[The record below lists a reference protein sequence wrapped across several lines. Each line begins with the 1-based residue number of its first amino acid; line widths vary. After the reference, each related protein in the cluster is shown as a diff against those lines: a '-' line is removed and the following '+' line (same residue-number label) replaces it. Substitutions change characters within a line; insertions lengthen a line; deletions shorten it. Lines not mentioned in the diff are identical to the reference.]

1 VPDKKSL
8 KGSYHW
14 GEQLRDDLVK
24 EALRQIEP
32 LGIAGLSAREVAR
45 AVGVSHAAP
54 SHYFPDRLA
63 FAAAVASA
71 GYEQLYEHIVKA
83 VEHSR
88 NRAVEK
94 LLAAC
99 TAYVEFALE
108 KPGLYR
114 SMYAPELIEG
124 QNRSSREKTKG
135 ADHFANLLE
144 IKGRTFA
151 MFVEIVREGQGAGA
165 FRKGKADDL
174 ARLATAAAHG
184 LARQFIDEG
193 LGARIDRLAHARQV
207 FSLMLGGLEVR

>member
-1 VPDKKSL
+1 VPPKETRKD
-8 KGSYHW
+8 SYHW
-14 GEQLRDDLVK
+14 GEQLRDDLIK
-24 EALRQIEP
+24 EALRQVEP
-32 LGIAGLSAREVAR
+32 LGIGALSAREVAR

-54 SHYFPDRLA
+54 AHYFPDRLS
-63 FAAAVASA
+63 FAAAVATA
-71 GYEQLYEHIVKA
+71 GYEQMLDSIT
-83 VEHSR
+83 
-88 NRAVEK
+88 RAVEDSRKKPADK

-124 QNRSSREKTKG
+124 QNRGARDKRKD
-135 ADHFANLLE
+135 ADHFASLLE
-144 IKGRTFA
+144 IKGRTFSV
-151 MFVEIVREGQGAGA
+151 FVEIVREGQAAGA

>member
-1 VPDKKSL
+1 VAA
-8 KGSYHW
+8 KGSRKDSYHW
-14 GEQLRDDLVK
+14 GEELRGELVK

-32 LGIAGLSAREVAR
+32 LGIGGLSAREVAR

-54 SHYFPDRLA
+54 GHYFPDRFA
-63 FAAAVASA
+63 FAAAVATA
-71 GYEQLYEHIVKA
+71 GYEQMYEDIAKA
-83 VEHSR
+83 AQNAR
-88 NRAVEK
+88 NRPVDK
-94 LLAAC
+94 LIAAC
-99 TAYVEFALE
+99 SAYVEFALE

-124 QNRSSREKTKG
+124 QNRAARDKRKD
-135 ADHFANLLE
+135 ADHFAALLE
-144 IKGRTFA
+144 IKGRTFSL
-151 MFVEIVREGQGAGA
+151 FVETVREGQAEGV

>member
-1 VPDKKSL
+1 MSMKVPKKE
-8 KGSYHW
+8 SYHW
-14 GEQLRDDLVK
+14 GERLRDDLVE
-24 EALRQIEP
+24 EALRQVEP
-32 LGIAGLSAREVAR
+32 VGLAGLSAREVAR
-45 AVGVSHAAP
+45 VVGVSHAAP
-54 SHYFPDRLA
+54 GHYFPDRVS
-63 FAAAVASA
+63 FAAAVATA
-71 GYEQLYEHIVKA
+71 GYERLYDHLVHA
-83 VEHSR
+83 LSHTR
-88 NRAVEK
+88 NRATEK

-108 KPGLYR
+108 RPGLYR

-124 QNRSSREKTKG
+124 QNHRSRERRKG
-135 ADHFANLLE
+135 ADYFANLLE
-144 IKGRTFA
+144 IKGRTFSL
-151 MFVEIVREGQGAGA
+151 FVEIVRDGQVDGA

>member
-1 VPDKKSL
+1 MYED
-8 KGSYHW
+8 
-14 GEQLRDDLVK
+14 
-24 EALRQIEP
+24 
-32 LGIAGLSAREVAR
+32 IA
-45 AVGVSHAAP
+45 
-54 SHYFPDRLA
+54 
-63 FAAAVASA
+63 
-71 GYEQLYEHIVKA
+71 KA
-83 VEHSR
+83 VQNAR
-88 NRAVEK
+88 NRSVDK

-99 TAYVEFALE
+99 SAYVEFALA

-124 QNRSSREKTKG
+124 QNRAARDKRKD
-135 ADHFANLLE
+135 ADHFAALLE
-144 IKGRTFA
+144 IKGRTFSL
-151 MFVEIVREGQGAGA
+151 FVEIVREGQVEGV